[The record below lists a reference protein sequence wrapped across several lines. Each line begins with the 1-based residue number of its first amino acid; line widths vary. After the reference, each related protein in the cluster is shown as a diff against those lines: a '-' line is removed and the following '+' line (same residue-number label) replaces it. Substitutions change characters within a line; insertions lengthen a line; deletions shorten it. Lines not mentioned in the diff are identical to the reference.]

1 LKLRCAILDDYQGV
15 ALDMADW
22 GRLSPEVEVQ
32 VFREKIDGLDN
43 LVRALKDF
51 EILCLMRERTPIPAK
66 LIEGLP
72 KLRLIMSTGGQN
84 LSIDV
89 AAANQRNITVC
100 GTSALSHPTVELTFA
115 LMLELARRAGRESD
129 GMKNGKLWQDSV
141 GMDLCGKT
149 LGIIGL
155 GRLGTKVAGIAHA
168 FGMRVVAWSPNLT
181 PDKCAEAAVRY
192 ATKEQLF
199 SAADIVSVHMQ
210 LSASTR
216 HIIDADELARMKRSA
231 LLINTSRGPLINETA
246 LLDALRKET
255 IAGFGVDVYDEEPL
269 SAGHPFRGLANVVMT
284 PHIGFVTA
292 DNYRT
297 YYGGAV
303 EGIRA
308 WLDGKPI
315 RIAKPVTDGI

>member
-22 GRLSPEVEVQ
+22 RRLSPEVEVH
-32 VFREKIDGLDN
+32 VFRDKIDGFDN

-66 LIEGLP
+66 LIEALP
-72 KLRLIMSTGGQN
+72 KLRMIMSTGGQN

-89 AAANQRNITVC
+89 AAADKRNITVC

-115 LMLELARRAGRESD
+115 LMLELARRAGRESA

-141 GMDLCGKT
+141 GMDLCGRT

-155 GRLGTKVAGIAHA
+155 GRLGSKVADIAKA
-168 FGMRVVAWSPNLT
+168 FDMRVVAWSPNLT
-181 PDKCAEAAVRY
+181 PDKCVEADVRY
-192 ATKEQLF
+192 ATKEQIF
-199 SAADIVSVHMQ
+199 SDADIVSVHMQ
-210 LSASTR
+210 LSTSTR
-216 HIIDADELARMKRSA
+216 HMIDAPELARMKRSA
-231 LLINTSRGPLINETA
+231 LLINTSRGPLINESA
-246 LLDALRKET
+246 LLDALGKGA

-269 SAGHPFRGLANVVMT
+269 PAGHPFRGLANVVMT

-315 RIAKPVTDGI
+315 RVAKPAPNGL